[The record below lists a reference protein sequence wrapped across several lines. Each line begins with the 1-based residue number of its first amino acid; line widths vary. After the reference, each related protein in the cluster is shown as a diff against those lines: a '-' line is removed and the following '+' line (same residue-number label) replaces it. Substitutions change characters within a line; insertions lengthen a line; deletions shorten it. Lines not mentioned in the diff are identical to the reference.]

1 MSLGERRGL
10 ERTLFLGPEAGTVTD
25 VAVLR
30 DGRFRYV
37 LRLDATPAS
46 QATVRIAFGALV
58 DSVVP
63 LPRVG
68 RTRSDAF
75 GHRAA

>member
-1 MSLGERRGL
+1 MPFRCL
-10 ERTLFLGPEAGTVTD
+10 A
-25 VAVLR
+25 
-30 DGRFRYV
+30 GRFRYG
-37 LRLDATPAS
+37 LRVDATPAS
-46 QATVRIAFGALV
+46 QATVRVAFGALV

-68 RTRSDAF
+68 HTRSDAF